1 MKLLYGLT
9 DDQMFD
15 VYSAVWEQFHHDDI
29 VNRIYENNYR
39 QSENI
44 TDEEIQEA
52 TEYMKEICASY
63 CDYASAAEAAI
74 DYVLAK
80 RPPKEKPKQQKA
92 PDAYYA
98 KVLEMYGLTDGD
110 AFKIKGLPHIYHFD
124 GGDLLYS
131 NNFDDET
138 SELSDYTL
146 AQFLFAF
153 KKEDIE
159 FIPKPQPKDLLN
171 DTLKMIGLETHQPF
185 QINDNEFGGDTYHI
199 DSFGDVYHL
208 HPTTKEETDI
218 SDYLTLGRILTQYP
232 DKVVPLTI

>member
-15 VYSAVWEQFHHDDI
+15 VYNAVWEQFHYDDV

-52 TEYMKEICASY
+52 TEYLKEICASY
-63 CDYASAAEAAI
+63 CDYASASEAAI

-80 RPPKEKPKQQKA
+80 RPKKEENKDIKTPC
-92 PDAYYA
+92 YYDQ
-98 KVLEMYGLTDGD
+98 VLEMYGLTDGD
-110 AFKIKGLPHIYHFD
+110 AFRIKGHPHIYHFY

-131 NNFDDET
+131 INFDDET
-138 SELSDYTL
+138 SELSTYTL

-159 FIPKPQPKDLLN
+159 LILKPQPPDLLN
-171 DTLKMIGLETHQPF
+171 ETLKRIGLETHQGF
-185 QINDNEFGGDTYHI
+185 LVDDDEYRGTTFYI
-199 DSFGDVYHL
+199 DSFGDIYTNGEDEDVYH
-208 HPTTKEETDI
+208 E
-218 SDYLTLGRILTQYP
+218 YLTLGRILTQYP
-232 DKVVPLTI
+232 DKVIPMEGEKI